1 MTCLLRKQSHLFVPT
16 YERADFNLTILIH
29 GFLSAT
35 HFQFTFPVSVMW
47 GKLKFSIGFQQRA
60 VSFQPQC
67 LNGTNNMKESEC
79 TNHSEAE
86 GRVLAMAE
94 ATFAIYTQRV
104 SLLSDSS
111 VLDDSAPHVF
121 TKSDIML
128 IQSEMLGE
136 FSKYRREAKTHTQK
150 HCAYSESLFGF
161 RDPPHSFVK
170 HIFAFYNENQYHCV
184 SIL

>member
-1 MTCLLRKQSHLFVPT
+1 MTWLLREQSHLQTFASQPVCSHIWKT
-16 YERADFNLTILIH
+16 WFLSIWIH
-29 GFLSAT
+29 GFLST
-35 HFQFTFPVSVMW
+35 IHFQFTILVSVMW

-79 TNHSEAE
+79 TNHSKAD
-86 GRVLAMAE
+86 GRALAMAE

-111 VLDDSAPHVF
+111 MLDDSAPHVF

-128 IQSEMLGE
+128 IQSEMLGD
-136 FSKYRREAKTHTQK
+136 FSQYRREAKTRRQK
-150 HCAYSESLFGF
+150 HCAYSESLFSHFF
-161 RDPPHSFVK
+161 RMNCR
-170 HIFAFYNENQYHCV
+170 I
-184 SIL
+184 